1 MGSILVT
8 CCYDKTLH
16 KQGNLSKK
24 GLYAGLMV
32 AKGVES
38 MTIMEHG
45 CRQADTALE
54 Q

>member
-1 MGSILVT
+1 MGSVLVT
-8 CCYDKTLH
+8 CYDKTLH

-24 GLYAGLMV
+24 GLYVGLMV
-32 AKGVES
+32 AKGVEP
-38 MTIMEHG
+38 MTIMEHD